1 MRRIDILPKK
11 AYRWPNKHMKR
22 CSALLIIREL
32 HIETMRYHLTPV
44 RMTSIKKITSVGE
57 TVEQRESQHTV
68 HCDLIQQLW
77 KTVWRFL

>member
-44 RMTSIKKITSVGE
+44 RMATVKRTTNVGKDMKKREPKS
-57 TVEQRESQHTV
+57 TVSGNV
-68 HCDLIQQLW
+68 N
-77 KTVWRFL
+77 